1 MGSYFESSVSSV
13 PALVLV
19 VSSGATTSVFSYS
32 IRYTTDISSKYAVDI
47 LMSPVLSAVYKVI
60 DTFVV
65 TGTHSLLPAQVI
77 GVTPGLPSDGYFT
90 APFRKLSTDPK

>member
-1 MGSYFESSVSSV
+1 
-13 PALVLV
+13 
-19 VSSGATTSVFSYS
+19 
-32 IRYTTDISSKYAVDI
+32 
-47 LMSPVLSAVYKVI
+47 MSPVLSAVYKVI